1 MRVRQTPVQLIT
13 CTVSS
18 QPSES
23 ASNYVTTGIQATR
36 LLNRSPSALSTSPQ
50 EPLSFKTWTIAFTYS
65 YKHWWNAKNV
75 RAGVQILTQPS
86 IGHVASSLQSFSSSL
101 QKERAFTS
109 WRAVLCSVMSDSLWP
124 RGLKPTRLLCPWGFS
139 SKSTRVGGNFLLQGI
154 LLTQGSSSHLLHW
167 QVYSLP
173 LGPVK
178 GWHGMLKLQGHFE
191 DWLH

>member
-86 IGHVASSLQSFSSSL
+86 IGHMASSLQSFSSSL
-101 QKERAFTS
+101 QKECAFTS

-139 SKSTRVGGNFLLQGI
+139 SKNTGVGCHALLQGI
-154 LLTQGSSSHLLHW
+154 FLT
-167 QVYSLP
+167 SLWMQEMRHKK
-173 LGPVK
+173 VS
-178 GWHGMLKLQGHFE
+178 
-191 DWLH
+191 